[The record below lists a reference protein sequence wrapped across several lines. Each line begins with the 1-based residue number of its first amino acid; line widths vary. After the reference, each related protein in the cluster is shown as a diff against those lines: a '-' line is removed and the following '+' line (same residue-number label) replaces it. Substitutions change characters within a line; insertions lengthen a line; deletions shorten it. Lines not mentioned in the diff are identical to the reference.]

1 MLRNLLNPL
10 RVTITETTGTDRR
23 TYRHRARNM
32 TDALAELRR
41 AAAAGEIAEACY
53 PVGTTAAVRTR
64 LGRIL
69 ATRTA

>member
-23 TYRHRARNM
+23 TYRHRARDLP
-32 TDALAELRR
+32 DALDW
-41 AAAAGEIAEACY
+41 IACY
-53 PVGTTAAVRTR
+53 PRGTRATVRTR
-64 LGRIL
+64 LGRVL